1 MTHTRIGEMNT
12 MNSYHAGGLD
22 YDVCQAVRAGNMV
35 FLQGQTGLTLD
46 GRSFVGKG
54 DPAAQ
59 AEQAMNNVRTL
70 LEQVG
75 AEMGDICKVVTYV
88 TKLEYRQEI
97 YPVLARH
104 LRGVVPVSTGLIVK
118 ALAHPDLWFEID
130 VYAVIP
136 EGRA

>member
-1 MTHTRIGEMNT
+1 MTHTRIGTMNT
-12 MNSYHAGGLD
+12 LGSYHAADFD

-46 GRSFVGKG
+46 GKSFIGKG

-59 AEQAMNNVRTL
+59 AEQAMTNVRTL
-70 LEQVG
+70 LEQAG

-88 TKLEYRQEI
+88 TELEYRQQI

-104 LRGVVPVSTGLIVK
+104 LKGVTPVSTGLIVK

-136 EGRA
+136 EERA